1 MKKAQRKLQSAATA
15 ADSVAVMIPAVT
27 PAKMMTMV
35 IRPPKASKKA
45 FPVRLRLNLCPEEIF
60 LRRA

>member
-1 MKKAQRKLQSAATA
+1 MKLQSAATE
-15 ADSVAVMIPAVT
+15 ADSVAVMMPAVT
-27 PAKMMTMV
+27 PTKMMTMV

-45 FPVRLRLNLCPEEIF
+45 LPARLRLNLWPEEMF